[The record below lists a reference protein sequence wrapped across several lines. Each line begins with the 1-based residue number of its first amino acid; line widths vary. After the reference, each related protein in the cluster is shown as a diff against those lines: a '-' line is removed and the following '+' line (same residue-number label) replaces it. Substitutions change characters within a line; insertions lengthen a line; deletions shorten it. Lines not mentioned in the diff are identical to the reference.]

1 MSSPILI
8 AIKQICDEKNIS
20 IEKVIEAIEIALA
33 AAFRKDFGKPGQNIK
48 AIFDTNTGNIKIF
61 DIKTVTDCCELEK
74 TEELETEK
82 LEEGEE
88 EKKKKFNS
96 KTDITLEEA
105 KKIKKDIKIGD
116 EIKTELEI
124 SHDFGRIAAQT
135 AKQVI
140 IQNLREMERE
150 SLYEEYK
157 DKQGKVFNGII
168 QRFEGRNVIV
178 DLGHAIGLLFPEE
191 QIPFEKYNVGQRIKV
206 FILNVEKETKGPKII
221 VSRTHKELLK
231 QLFTLEVPEISA
243 DTVEIKAI
251 AREAGAR
258 SKVAVFANEKN
269 IDPVGSCIGQR
280 GTRIQ
285 TIISELGGEKID
297 IIEYSED
304 ISKFISNALSPAKI
318 IEIKIDKK
326 NKKAIAT
333 TREDQLSLAI
343 GKSGQNVRLAA
354 KLTGWK
360 IDIIAEKPKKPK
372 KEEKEEEVVDDL
384 QLTSDEKEEK
394 KEEEKK

>member
-8 AIKQICDEKNIS
+8 AIKQICDEKNIP
-20 IEKVIEAIEIALA
+20 IEKVIEAIEMALA
-33 AAFRKDFGKPGQNIK
+33 AAFRKDFGKTGQNIK
-48 AIFDTNTGNIKIF
+48 ANFDVNTGNIKIF
-61 DIKTVTDCCELEK
+61 DVKTVVESCEFEEA
-74 TEELETEK
+74 EELETEK
-82 LEEGEE
+82 MEE
-88 EKKKKFNS
+88 ELKKKKFNPR
-96 KTDITLEEA
+96 TDIILEEA
-105 KKIKKDIKIGD
+105 KKIKKDAKIGD

-140 IQNLREMERE
+140 IQNLREMERD

-157 DKQGKVFNGII
+157 EKEGRVINGII
-168 QRFEGRNVIV
+168 QRFEGRNIIV
-178 DLGHAIGLLFPEE
+178 DLGHAVGLLFPEE
-191 QIPFEKYNVGQRIKV
+191 QNPFERYNAGQRIKV
-206 FILNVEKETKGPKII
+206 FILNVEKGAKGPKI
-221 VSRTHKELLK
+221 VLSRTHKELIK
-231 QLFTLEVPEISA
+231 QLFILEVPEIST

-297 IIEYSED
+297 VIEYSED
-304 ISKFISNALSPAKI
+304 IAKFISNALSPAKI

-326 NKKAIAT
+326 NKMAT
-333 TREDQLSLAI
+333 AVAKEDQLSLAI
-343 GKSGQNVRLAA
+343 GKAGQNVRLAA

-360 IDIIAEKPKKPK
+360 IDIIVETEKPEK
-372 KEEKEEEVVDDL
+372 KEKKEKGEK
-384 QLTSDEKEEK
+384 SKKEKEEK
-394 KEEEKK
+394 K

>member
-20 IEKVIEAIEIALA
+20 IKKVIEAIEIALA

-48 AIFDTNTGNIKIF
+48 VDFDTNTGNIKVF
-61 DIKTVTDCCELEK
+61 DIKTVVDACEFEEI
-74 TEELETEK
+74 EELEEKKIETEQTK
-82 LEEGEE
+82 EEL
-88 EKKKKFNS
+88 KKKKFNS
-96 KTDITLEEA
+96 RTDIVLEDA
-105 KKIKKDIKIGD
+105 KKIKKDVKIGD

-150 SLYEEYK
+150 SLYDEYK
-157 DKQGKVFNGII
+157 DKEGKVLVGVV
-168 QRFEGRNVIV
+168 QRFEGRNIII

-191 QIPFEKYNVGQRIKV
+191 QIPFERYNIGQRVKV
-206 FILNVEKETKGPKII
+206 FILSVEKETKGPKII
-221 VSRTHKELLK
+221 VSRIHKELIR
-231 QLFTLEVPEISA
+231 QLFILEVPEISA
-243 DTVEIKAI
+243 DIVEIKAI
-251 AREAGAR
+251 AREAGTR

-280 GTRIQ
+280 GVRIQ

-297 IIEYSED
+297 VIEYSED

-326 NKKAIAT
+326 NKKATAIT
-333 TREDQLSLAI
+333 KEDQLSLAI

-360 IDIIAEKPKKPK
+360 IDIIVEQPKEKQ
-372 KEEKEEEVVDDL
+372 KEP
-384 QLTSDEKEEK
+384 
-394 KEEEKK
+394 EEEKQEKK

>member
-20 IEKVIEAIEIALA
+20 IERVIEAIEIALA
-33 AAFRKDFGKPGQNIK
+33 AAFRKDFGKLGQNIK
-48 AIFDTNTGNIKIF
+48 VNFDTNTGNIKVF
-61 DIKTVTDCCELEK
+61 DIKTVVDACEFEE
-74 TEELETEK
+74 TEESEEKKIETEQTK
-82 LEEGEE
+82 EES
-88 EKKKKFNS
+88 KKKKFNS
-96 KTDITLEEA
+96 RTDIVLEDA
-105 KKIKKDIKIGD
+105 KKIKKDVKIGD

-150 SLYEEYK
+150 SLCDEYK
-157 DKQGKVFNGII
+157 DKEGKVLVGVV
-168 QRFEGRNVIV
+168 QRFEGRNIII

-191 QIPFEKYNVGQRIKV
+191 QIPFERYNIGQRVKV
-206 FILNVEKETKGPKII
+206 FILSVEKETKGPKII
-221 VSRTHKELLK
+221 VSRIHKELIR
-231 QLFTLEVPEISA
+231 QLFILEVPEISA
-243 DTVEIKAI
+243 DIVEIKVI

-280 GTRIQ
+280 GVRIQ

-297 IIEYSED
+297 VIEYSED

-318 IEIKIDKK
+318 IEIKIDRK
-326 NKKAIAT
+326 NKKATAIT
-333 TREDQLSLAI
+333 KEDQLSLAI

-360 IDIIAEKPKKPK
+360 IDIVVEQPKEKQ
-372 KEEKEEEVVDDL
+372 KEP
-384 QLTSDEKEEK
+384 
-394 KEEEKK
+394 EEEKQEKKIKERPKIK